1 MGQSVIQCFSQLHQ
15 QECEINNNREVSVK
29 QLLFINK
36 TNQKETDYMER
47 CFQYSYTIGIISTL
61 SIISFLIMP
70 LNLLGYKL
78 ILRKPEMF

>member
-1 MGQSVIQCFSQLHQ
+1 
-15 QECEINNNREVSVK
+15 
-29 QLLFINK
+29 
-36 TNQKETDYMER
+36 MER

-70 LNLLGYKL
+70 LNLLRYKL